1 MYLQIL
7 QDALQK
13 ICASVRGLQEEL
25 QKQKAHVGILEAL
38 APRGRPVD
46 VASLAF

>member
-1 MYLQIL
+1 MLTICLGQQIYLQIL

-25 QKQKAHVGILEAL
+25 QKQKAHVGILEAFGYKW
-38 APRGRPVD
+38 A
-46 VASLAF
+46 